1 MLLDDIYVMWIP
13 ILVVALMGALGAW
26 RGVYREIAVSASIVL
41 SALIVV
47 QWATRDRW
55 ASDLSATFSG
65 LGAGE
70 WQFFLTLVL
79 MVLIV
84 SVVGYGLGG
93 LFARRSLSST
103 PRTLGALLG
112 VANGAAL
119 TGWVLRSAYEGL
131 VSRQETS
138 AVYQNPI
145 SLGLMV
151 WAGWFPVVLAV
162 IGAIAALVFSLR
174 GDRVAS
180 VPDTSQVP
188 AAIVTPTQARPVY
201 IPQAP
206 PPPYSPSPPP
216 LRTDPY
222 ATLPTDAQSTMFM
235 PTREQAANTPTAV
248 HPVTSPS
255 PPPATLA
262 PHQPLGAIQYPPFH
276 PGPPTATSKD
286 NSPDVTEQQSS
297 TDDFH
302 AALRT
307 PPSDT
312 PHTPPFGYDLAALW
326 GTEESDSTLAGDSDA
341 SSSPGPASEQASPE
355 MSVAGDETTTSP
367 GEVRCRNCG
376 NPLQEDALFC
386 TECGTRV

>member
-1 MLLDDIYVMWIP
+1 MLLDDIYIMWIP

-26 RGVYREIAVSASIVL
+26 RGVYREVGVSAAIVL
-41 SALIVV
+41 AALIVV
-47 QWATRDRW
+47 QWATRERW

-79 MVLIV
+79 LFLIV

-93 LFARRSLSST
+93 LFARRTFSST
-103 PRTLGALLG
+103 PRVLGALLG
-112 VANGAAL
+112 LANGAAL
-119 TGWVLRSAYEGL
+119 TGWILRAAYEGL
-131 VSRQETS
+131 VNKQETS

-162 IGAIAALVFSLR
+162 LGAVAALIYSFR

-180 VPDTSQVP
+180 VPDTSQSS
-188 AAIVTPTQARPVY
+188 AAIVTATPARPVY

-206 PPPYSPSPPP
+206 PQYSPPTPPA
-216 LRTDPY
+216 RTDVY

-235 PTREQAANTPTAV
+235 PTREQEALAPTAIYPMASV
-248 HPVTSPS
+248 
-255 PPPATLA
+255 PPPANLA
-262 PHQPLGAIQYPPFH
+262 PHRPQSAIPHVPFQPASS
-276 PGPPTATSKD
+276 TST
-286 NSPDVTEQQSS
+286 SQGRTSDVTEQSSS

-302 AALRT
+302 SALRD
-307 PPSDT
+307 PQANT

-326 GTEESDSTLAGDSDA
+326 GSEQSGSTSADIS
-341 SSSPGPASEQASPE
+341 PAS
-355 MSVAGDETTTSP
+355 TSSELTSQQVSSE
-367 GEVRCRNCG
+367 GSGSTSERRCRNCG
-376 NPLQEDALFC
+376 NPLQEDAAFC
-386 TECGTRV
+386 TECGTKV